1 MSSFQKGH
9 QYSNELAEVLL
20 VSDAVDIDV
29 ASAGTLFPNQPF
41 VSGTNYRILEVGF
54 TANATTAVAGAGTTI
69 TIELVSGG
77 AGGNDVITTQAIPAL
92 TGPNAATGVGGAT
105 VSTSQGGASTWVFTA
120 GVGGV
125 LDTDGVPRLLAGQ
138 SLRWLTGTHASN
150 GWGYLWVRLA
160 PEINRDV
167 DV

>member
-1 MSSFQKGH
+1 MSNFRKGH

-29 ASAGTLFPNQPF
+29 ASAGTLFPSQPF

-54 TANATTAVAGAGTTI
+54 TANATTAVNTTI
-69 TIELVSGG
+69 TVELVNGG
-77 AGGNDVITTQAIPAL
+77 AAGNDVITAQAIPVL

-105 VSTSQGGASTWVFTA
+105 VSTSQGGASTWAFTA
-120 GVGGV
+120 GAGGV

-138 SLRWLTGTHASN
+138 TLRWLTAAHAGT

>member
-1 MSSFQKGH
+1 MSNFRKGH

-54 TANATTAVAGAGTTI
+54 TANATTAVGTNI
-69 TIELVSGG
+69 TIELLNGG
-77 AGGNDVITTQAIPAL
+77 APGNDVVRGQPIPLL
-92 TGPNAATGVGGAT
+92 TGPDGATGVGGAT
-105 VSTSQGGASTWVFTA
+105 VSTSQGGASTWVFWDGA
-120 GVGGV
+120 GTSV
-125 LDTDGVPRLLAGQ
+125 LDTDGIPRLLAGQ
-138 SLRWLTGTHASN
+138 TLRWLTTVHGGT
-150 GWGYLWVRLA
+150 GYGYIWVRLA